1 MEIVLKMSGG
11 LLRMGVMKKKSGF
24 TVVELLVVLAVFSIF
39 AAISVPN
46 FMSWIPKYRLKS
58 AARDLYSNLQLAKM
72 TAVKSNQ
79 DCSVTY
85 STDPDQ
91 YVISG
96 PLSKTVVLEDYG
108 SGVNFH
114 GPGSETFATA
124 TITFN
129 SRGTSN
135 AGYAYL
141 SNSGNTAYFKVGPL
155 SSGVIKLQKWV
166 GGTSWE

>member
-1 MEIVLKMSGG
+1 MRIV
-11 LLRMGVMKKKSGF
+11 KKNSGF
-24 TVVELLVVLAVFSIF
+24 TLIELMVVIVVIGIF
-39 AAISVPN
+39 IAIGVPN
-46 FMSWIPKYRLKS
+46 FMSWLPKYRLKS
-58 AARDLYSNLQLAKM
+58 AVRDLYSNMQLAKM

-79 DCSVTY
+79 NCTVTY

-91 YVISG
+91 YVLSG
-96 PLSKTVVLEDYG
+96 ALSKTVVLGDYG
-108 SGVNFH
+108 SGINFN
-114 GPGSETFATA
+114 GPGSETFAVA

-141 SNSGNTAYFKVGPL
+141 SNSGNTAYYKVGPL

-166 GGTSWE
+166 GGSSWE

>member
-1 MEIVLKMSGG
+1 
-11 LLRMGVMKKKSGF
+11 MKQKSGF
-24 TVVELLVVLAVFSIF
+24 TLIELLVVLAVLAIF
-39 AAISVPN
+39 FAIGVPN

-58 AARDLYSNLQLAKM
+58 ATRDLYSNMQLAKM

-79 DCSVTY
+79 DCTITY

-91 YVISG
+91 YVLSG
-96 PLSKTVVLEDYG
+96 ALSKTVVLGDYG
-108 SGVNFH
+108 SGVNFD
-114 GPGSETFATA
+114 GPASETFAAA

-129 SRGTSN
+129 SRGTGN

-141 SNSGNTAYFKVGPL
+141 SNSGHTAYYKVGPL

-166 GGTSWE
+166 GGSSWE

>member
-1 MEIVLKMSGG
+1 MRIV
-11 LLRMGVMKKKSGF
+11 KKNSGF
-24 TVVELLVVLAVFSIF
+24 TLIELMLVIVVIGIF
-39 AAISVPN
+39 IAIGVPN
-46 FMSWIPKYRLKS
+46 FMNWLPKYRLKS
-58 AARDLYSNLQLAKM
+58 AVRDLYSNMQLAKM

-79 DCSVTY
+79 NCTVTY

-91 YVISG
+91 YVLSG
-96 PLSKTVVLEDYG
+96 ALSKTVVLGDYG
-108 SGVNFH
+108 SGINFN
-114 GPGSETFATA
+114 GPGSETFAVA

-141 SNSGNTAYFKVGPL
+141 SNSGNTGYFRVSPL

-166 GGTSWE
+166 GGSSWE